1 MISAGIDQSLT
12 GTAVCIL
19 DFSSLKKFNILHVET
34 IVTKPTMPHLKR
46 LRHIVDSVYKSLE
59 KSKLDAISIEGYSF
73 GSKGR
78 AVFDLAEL
86 GGLLRMMIAETYGGY
101 HEVAPTVLKKY
112 ITGKGSAKKEVMLE
126 QVFRKFGIG
135 SEILTDNNQ
144 IDAFSLAIYTGEHI
158 SAMTKVTL

>member
-19 DFSSLKKFNILHVET
+19 DFSSSKKFNILSVET

-46 LRHIVDSVYKSLE
+46 LKYIVDEVYNRLE
-59 KSKLDAISIEGYSF
+59 KSKLDLISIEGYSF

-86 GGLLRMMIAETYGGY
+86 GGLLRMMIAKTYNGY
-101 HEVAPTVLKKY
+101 FEIPPTSLKKY
-112 ITGKGSAKKEVMLE
+112 VTGKGNAKKEIMLE
-126 QVFRKFGIG
+126 KVYRKFGIG
-135 SEILTDNNQ
+135 SETLTDNNQ
-144 IDAFSLAIYTGEHI
+144 IDAFSLAMYTAENF
-158 SAMTKVTL
+158 STMTKVTL